1 MICFRFIFHIFVHRP
16 DVWIITTTQALQWI
30 TDPKPLKSLNNY
42 EPWSCQKKQS
52 NVQAPCNLSNK
63 CALPFK
69 TQTSNITDTRYME
82 TCRDC
87 PQQYPW
93 LGDAE
98 GTGIV
103 NKDNY
108 IFNGN
113 NDSDGEEQI
122 EGGEESR
129 KK

>member
-1 MICFRFIFHIFVHRP
+1 
-16 DVWIITTTQALQWI
+16 
-30 TDPKPLKSLNNY
+30 
-42 EPWSCQKKQS
+42 
-52 NVQAPCNLSNK
+52 
-63 CALPFK
+63 
-69 TQTSNITDTRYME
+69 ME

-87 PQQYPW
+87 PQIYPW

-113 NDSDGEEQI
+113 DRQDDDEQSESAEEN
-122 EGGEESR
+122 R

>member
-1 MICFRFIFHIFVHRP
+1 MQLGTLMFNLNNSRFIFLLGSFVG
-16 DVWIITTTQALQWI
+16 
-30 TDPKPLKSLNNY
+30 
-42 EPWSCQKKQS
+42 
-52 NVQAPCNLSNK
+52 
-63 CALPFK
+63 
-69 TQTSNITDTRYME
+69 
-82 TCRDC
+82 

-113 NDSDGEEQI
+113 DPD
-122 EGGEESR
+122 GGEQNEGAEENR

>member
-1 MICFRFIFHIFVHRP
+1 MFTITKFIPLQFRP
-16 DVWIITTTQALQWI
+16 DVWFVTTTQALQWI
-30 TDPKPLKSLNNY
+30 TDPKPLTQLTNY
-42 EPWSCQKKQS
+42 EPWSCQKKTS
-52 NVQAPCNLSNK
+52 NVQQPCNISNK

-69 TQTSNITDTRYME
+69 TQESNITDTRYME
-82 TCRDC
+82 TCREC

-93 LGDAE
+93 LGDAQ

-108 IFNGN
+108 NFNGN
-113 NDSDGEEQI
+113 ESE
-122 EGGEESR
+122 EGGEAIEGTEDSQ

>member
-1 MICFRFIFHIFVHRP
+1 
-16 DVWIITTTQALQWI
+16 
-30 TDPKPLKSLNNY
+30 
-42 EPWSCQKKQS
+42 
-52 NVQAPCNLSNK
+52 
-63 CALPFK
+63 
-69 TQTSNITDTRYME
+69 ME

-108 IFNGN
+108 IFSG
-113 NDSDGEEQI
+113 SDQ
-122 EGGEESR
+122 EGGEPSEGTEEN
-129 KK
+129 KKK

>member
-1 MICFRFIFHIFVHRP
+1 
-16 DVWIITTTQALQWI
+16 
-30 TDPKPLKSLNNY
+30 
-42 EPWSCQKKQS
+42 
-52 NVQAPCNLSNK
+52 
-63 CALPFK
+63 
-69 TQTSNITDTRYME
+69 ME
-82 TCRDC
+82 TCREC

-108 IFNGN
+108 NFNENG
-113 NDSDGEEQI
+113 SDDQQQTDEGEEN
-122 EGGEESR
+122 R

>member
-1 MICFRFIFHIFVHRP
+1 M
-16 DVWIITTTQALQWI
+16 
-30 TDPKPLKSLNNY
+30 TDPKKLNQLNSY
-42 EPWSCQKKQS
+42 EPWSCQKKTA
-52 NVQAPCNLSNK
+52 NVQQPCNLSNK

-93 LGDAE
+93 LGDSE

-103 NKDNY
+103 NRDNY
-108 IFNGN
+108 IFTTDPDGGG
-113 NDSDGEEQI
+113 DQQQQQQQSDGNEEN
-122 EGGEESR
+122 R
-129 KK
+129 KKK